1 MNKSRERQ
9 PLSWL
14 SKAFYVV
21 VIGGLVVLGLIGLV
35 LPIIP
40 GLVFLGLALLLLA
53 QISTRVHGLVGGR
66 SWFRRMRRGF
76 NRLNQLKTT
85 DRLQLAFWYCVQG
98 AVTGVESTVRFV
110 NRQFRRG

>member
-1 MNKSRERQ
+1 MHKRRDSQPKS
-9 PLSWL
+9 WI
-14 SKAFYVV
+14 SKAVYLV

-53 QISTRVHGLVGGR
+53 QISTRVHVFVGGY

-76 NRLNQLKTT
+76 QRLTHLKPT
-85 DRLQLAFWYCVQG
+85 DRVQLAFWYCVQA
-98 AVTGVESTVRFV
+98 AVTGVESAVRFV
-110 NRQFRRG
+110 SRQLGRS